1 MRVLKRVLIFFTVIC
16 LLAGAS
22 IALNDSS
29 RTRPGKDLSELQGTL
44 GKAGEGDIAAAELKL
59 TEETGRPEPAAS
71 VLLPPPGSKVLCRR
85 TSIARISS
93 SVDVAAKPF

>member
-29 RTRPGKDLSELQGTL
+29 RTRPGKDLSELQGIL
-44 GKAGEGDIAAAELKL
+44 GKAGEGRHRGRRI
-59 TEETGRPEPAAS
+59 ETNRGN
-71 VLLPPPGSKVLCRR
+71 G
-85 TSIARISS
+85 
-93 SVDVAAKPF
+93 